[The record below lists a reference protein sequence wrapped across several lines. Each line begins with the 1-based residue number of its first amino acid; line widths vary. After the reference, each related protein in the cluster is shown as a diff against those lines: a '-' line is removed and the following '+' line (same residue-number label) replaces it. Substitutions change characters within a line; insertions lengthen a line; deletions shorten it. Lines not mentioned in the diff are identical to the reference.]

1 MEILLPKDIFKIL
14 VVHSIHEYPFEAC
27 GILGGEMGD
36 KNINIKSYFITKN
49 VAPNPYREY
58 LIDPL
63 EEIKIFRYM
72 NKVGQ
77 NFVGVYHSHPD
88 GDEYLSDKDKEDMLS
103 NICYLIFSVRFNN
116 PVIKLKAYLK
126 KNEDILD
133 LPIRIF

>member
-1 MEILLPKDIFKIL
+1 
-14 VVHSIHEYPFEAC
+14 
-27 GILGGEMGD
+27 
-36 KNINIKSYFITKN
+36 
-49 VAPNPYREY
+49 
-58 LIDPL
+58 
-63 EEIKIFRYM
+63 M